1 MRRTKEDAA
10 LTREKIFRAGISVFA
25 SKGYAAGT
33 LGDVAR
39 EAGVSRGAIYW
50 HFRNKEAFFQETVAR
65 LNRTYDDLIGK
76 AMTTLKTGVEPVEA
90 IELAVAEIIRRYAR
104 DREFRTLQEL
114 AMMTVLARGDAPG
127 HWERLLNREDTGEIS
142 VLIDAMKQRKLYD
155 AWSPQVA
162 LRAIEAV
169 IIGVFVLIRDQ
180 ELDPS
185 DEEIRQ
191 LAAFVRRGV
200 APVGE
205 GARL

>member
-1 MRRTKEDAA
+1 VRRTKEDAA

-65 LNRTYDDLIGK
+65 LNRTYDDLIGN
-76 AMTTLKTGVEPVEA
+76 AMSTLKTGVEPAEA

-104 DREFRTLQEL
+104 DREFRTMQEL
-114 AMMTVLARGDAPG
+114 MMMTVFAHGDAPG
-127 HWERLLNREDTGEIS
+127 YWERLLNRKDTEELS
-142 VLIDAMKQRKLYD
+142 VLVDSMKEHKLYD
-155 AWSPQVA
+155 AWTAQIA
-162 LRAIEAV
+162 LRSIEAV

-180 ELDPS
+180 KLDPS

-200 APVGE
+200 APVPE
-205 GARL
+205 GAGL

>member
-200 APVGE
+200 VPVGE